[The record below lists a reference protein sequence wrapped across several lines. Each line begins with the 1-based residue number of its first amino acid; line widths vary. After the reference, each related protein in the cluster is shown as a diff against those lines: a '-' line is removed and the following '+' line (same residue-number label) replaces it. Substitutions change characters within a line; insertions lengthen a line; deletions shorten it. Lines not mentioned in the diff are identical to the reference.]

1 MAVWTAPTALLARRA
16 SADPRRG
23 RRGRTMTNAAA
34 LREQAARTREHAR
47 EYRLDVARPLI
58 ERARALEWEAA
69 MLERE
74 GRERR
79 LRRLTGRE
87 RALFPARPIF
97 GRKA

>member
-1 MAVWTAPTALLARRA
+1 
-16 SADPRRG
+16 
-23 RRGRTMTNAAA
+23 MTNAAA
-34 LREQAARTREHAR
+34 IREQAARTREHAR
-47 EYRLDVARPLI
+47 EYRHDVARPLL

-79 LRRLTGRE
+79 RVRLTARD
-87 RALFPARPIF
+87 RALIPPRPVF